1 MNITSTVMF
10 MIWMILYYSK
20 YAINLDNY
28 REEVKSSVIIQ
39 RMRDDDSWNYKVSI
53 ALPVALQFAR
63 LVYALQVNRTFGPMV
78 KIISSMIVDVMRFL
92 VLFAVLF
99 FIFVGSGQIL
109 FAELDAYADLE
120 EAMKTL
126 FASSIG
132 EFDYG
137 TYDNLKDVSPQVGY
151 IFITWFLLIAS
162 IMLLNFLIAILSTT
176 YSMLNDVK
184 NGLYMRKV
192 IQYRQRYNYDSS
204 YSAIVFAPVP
214 LNIIMIPFLPIL
226 FLTKNENKVN
236 EVLMIW
242 EYFLIAVAATL
253 LFLASSLVFTPIT
266 YLIILLAKFK
276 HIFNKP
282 VKNCKD
288 IMVRILDF
296 LAFIFIGIFFILFW
310 VMIDTVSFSIKLF
323 SKRIML
329 IDKEQQEKQMMINE
343 QMDGSLKK
351 SAADLIGKD
360 PISPIPQ
367 PTFRAKGGNKGLNP
381 LKEGLSDT
389 TFKIVK
395 AWCSLLLENHQED
408 INNHK

>member
-1 MNITSTVMF
+1 MTKVSFINENYNLFIILGNNPQFDQEGSGDEVGHMFQFKIWKRSLDVKLIVSLVLILLISILLQTYSYLLIRQMEKITAQKAVVDGLEASSSNTTEAYQSLDSLTSGFNTYSQVGFVLNIFTVGYLIQDFQVMMYLKLRGIHLNTYNFLLLMNITSTVMF

-151 IFITWFLLIAS
+151 IFIT
-162 IMLLNFLIAILSTT
+162 
-176 YSMLNDVK
+176 
-184 NGLYMRKV
+184 
-192 IQYRQRYNYDSS
+192 
-204 YSAIVFAPVP
+204 
-214 LNIIMIPFLPIL
+214 
-226 FLTKNENKVN
+226 
-236 EVLMIW
+236 
-242 EYFLIAVAATL
+242 
-253 LFLASSLVFTPIT
+253 
-266 YLIILLAKFK
+266 
-276 HIFNKP
+276 
-282 VKNCKD
+282 
-288 IMVRILDF
+288 
-296 LAFIFIGIFFILFW
+296 
-310 VMIDTVSFSIKLF
+310 
-323 SKRIML
+323 
-329 IDKEQQEKQMMINE
+329 
-343 QMDGSLKK
+343 
-351 SAADLIGKD
+351 
-360 PISPIPQ
+360 
-367 PTFRAKGGNKGLNP
+367 
-381 LKEGLSDT
+381 
-389 TFKIVK
+389 
-395 AWCSLLLENHQED
+395 
-408 INNHK
+408 